1 MNYSELSI
9 IWQRIFALEW
19 QAVGKGSKAI
29 AAVIVDE
36 RGNIIA
42 EGRNR
47 VGENSSPNP
56 IVEHAETE
64 AIRSL
69 DIKKYPEVKKYTL
82 YAGLE
87 PCPMCMG
94 TIVMGHIRNVVIAAK
109 DAWGGSMGI
118 MEYSPFMRSK
128 NIQVTWLDNELG
140 DMQRAFQT
148 LRELIYNTDKEK
160 LEQMLQ
166 DFSVYNK
173 SGVEAAKRLVEDGY
187 FQGKELEDILVE
199 EVFDELMRRK
209 YVAGENK
216 N

>member
-19 QAVGKGSKAI
+19 QSLCKGSKAI

-36 RGNIIA
+36 QGNIIS

-47 VGENSSPNP
+47 IGENSIPNP

-64 AIRSL
+64 AIRNL
-69 DIKKYPEVKKYTL
+69 DIKKYPEIKKYTL

-94 TIVMGHIRNVVIAAK
+94 TIVMGRIRSVVIAAR
-109 DAWGGSMGI
+109 DDLGGSMKW
-118 MEYSPFMRSK
+118 MECSPFIRSK

-148 LRELIYNTDKEK
+148 IRELLFNTDREK
-160 LEQMLQ
+160 LEQMLK

-173 SGVEAAKRLVEDGY
+173 SGVEAARRLVEDGY
-187 FQGKELEDILVE
+187 FQGKVLEDISVE
-199 EVFDELMRRK
+199 KVFEELMQRRD
-209 YVAGENK
+209 
-216 N
+216 